1 MMFDVPCVII
11 PMCLCPPK
19 MKINVCSYAHM
30 IVEAMEREICISLNR
45 YVHTHTHTYIYIYI
59 YIYICACDF
68 NPMAL
73 YSNVGS
79 TLKNLGI

>member
-1 MMFDVPCVII
+1 MMSNVSSVIF
-11 PMCLCPPK
+11 PMWLCPPK
-19 MKINVCSYAHM
+19 MKINVCSYTHM
-30 IVEAMEREICISLNR
+30 IVEAMEREICISLNGC
-45 YVHTHTHTYIYIYI
+45 VHIYI

-73 YSNVGS
+73 YLSVWS